1 LTVQNKKRKIMKKI
15 IIGMLTVASFIFTA
29 NAQEMRKMKHHQRGH
44 QKVMILKELNLT
56 ATQKEQ
62 MKANRD
68 NVKMQ
73 LTELNK
79 NENITV
85 KEYKAR
91 KADILKSQKAQMDNV
106 LTTEQKN
113 KLKQQKNNRK
123 GKQEMYSA
131 KRMDKMKTNLGLSDE
146 QVNKLKVNREAT
158 MAKAKA
164 IKENSQLSQSERKEQ
179 LVALRQDQKNSL
191 KQVLTP
197 EQINKMEEKKKA
209 RMDKAGR
216 K

>member
-1 LTVQNKKRKIMKKI
+1 MKKI
-15 IIGMLTVASFIFTA
+15 IIGMLTVASFMFTA
-29 NAQEMRKMKHHQRGH
+29 NAQEMRKMKHHQPGH
-44 QKVMILKELNLT
+44 QKGMMMKELNLT
-56 ATQKEQ
+56 AAQKEQ
-62 MKANRD
+62 MKANRE

-73 LTELNK
+73 MAELNK

-91 KADILKSQKAQMDNV
+91 KADILKSQKAQMDKV
-106 LTTEQKN
+106 LTAEQKN
-113 KLKQQKNNRK
+113 QLAQQKNIRK

-146 QVNKLKVNREAT
+146 QVNKLKVNREAA

-164 IKENSQLSQSERKEQ
+164 IKENNQLSQSERKEQ
-179 LVALRQDQKNSL
+179 LMALRQDQKNSL

>member
-1 LTVQNKKRKIMKKI
+1 MKKI

>member
-1 LTVQNKKRKIMKKI
+1 MKKI

-44 QKVMILKELNLT
+44 QKGMILKELNLT